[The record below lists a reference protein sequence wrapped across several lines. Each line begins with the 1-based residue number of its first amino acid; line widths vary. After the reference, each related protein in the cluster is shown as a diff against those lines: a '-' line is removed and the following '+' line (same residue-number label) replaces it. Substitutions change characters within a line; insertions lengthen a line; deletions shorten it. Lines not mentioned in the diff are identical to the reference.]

1 MEKGKIG
8 DYLTDSLT
16 ERAIQF
22 IEGIKTSPSFLN
34 FWYYTVHTPIQ
45 AKKEKI
51 QKYTDKAKRLGLTQR
66 FSQGTQSGR
75 VCLENNRV
83 LQLMQQW

>member
-1 MEKGKIG
+1 MYPEWKKGKIG

-16 ERAIQF
+16 DRAIQF
-22 IEGIKTSPSFLN
+22 IEGNKDQPFFLN

-51 QKYTDKAKRLGLTQR
+51 QKYTDKAKH
-66 FSQGTQSGR
+66 
-75 VCLENNRV
+75 
-83 LQLMQQW
+83 